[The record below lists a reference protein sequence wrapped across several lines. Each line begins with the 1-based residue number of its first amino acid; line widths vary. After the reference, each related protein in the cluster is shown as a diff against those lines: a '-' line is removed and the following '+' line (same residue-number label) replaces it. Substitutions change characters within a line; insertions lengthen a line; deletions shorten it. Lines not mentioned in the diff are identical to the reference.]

1 MLASF
6 VDMSEEK
13 VFRVDLNREEGFEF
27 MVNFNLDGVEPI
39 IMDEP
44 APVGGGAGPNASK
57 ILAAAMGN
65 CLAASLLFCLQK
77 SRVDVGALDASVNGV
92 IARNPEGR
100 WRVKEIAVELS
111 PEVSEEDQK
120 KLDRCAEIFE
130 NFCII
135 SQSVSQGI
143 PIRVQ
148 VKT

>member
-1 MLASF
+1 
-6 VDMSEEK
+6 MSDERA
-13 VFRVDLNREEGFEF
+13 FRVDLSREEGFEF
-27 MVNFNLDGVEPI
+27 KVDFDLEGVEPI